1 MRFYLF
7 LALTAYS
14 ALTAAEPQICRWL
27 GDKTAAVSFT
37 FDDGPA
43 VHVRDLAPRLE
54 ANGMRGTFFII
65 VGRTPDAPQ
74 TGPKAM
80 ISWPELRDAAQRGHE
95 IGNHSWTHRD
105 LRKVTDLDHEIVA
118 SAERIREQVGVA
130 PLSFAWPF
138 CKSTPEAKALCLR
151 HHLAERGY
159 HPLYEGTYDPAK
171 ALAETEAAM
180 AAGSWLVRLSHGIDG
195 AAFSSHLAD
204 LVSRPVWVA
213 PYGTVAAYAAARERA
228 KIAWTATEA
237 SGGSLAVTLDDQA
250 PATLRQTTLTVAIAA
265 PGTEVPTSE
274 PGTIVRRVGERVL
287 IDLIPDGR
295 AVRLRW

>member
-1 MRFYLF
+1 MRIRLI
-7 LALTAYS
+7 LILIAGS
-14 ALTAAEPQICRWL
+14 ALTAGEPQVCRWSA
-27 GDKTAAVSFT
+27 DQAAAISFT

-65 VGRTPDAPQ
+65 VSRTPDAPQ

-80 ISWPELRDAAQRGHE
+80 ISWPELRDAARRGHE

-138 CKSTPEAKALCLR
+138 CKSTPEAKELCLR

-171 ALAETEAAM
+171 ALAETEAAIS
-180 AAGSWLVRLSHGIDG
+180 AGSWLVRLSHGIDG
-195 AAFSSHLAD
+195 AAFSAHLAD
-204 LVSRPVWVA
+204 LVNRPVWVA

-228 KIAWTATEA
+228 RIEWTSDAT
-237 SGGSLAVTLDDQA
+237 GGSLTVRLDEPA
-250 PATLRQTTLTVAIAA
+250 PAVLRTLPLTIAVVAAGS
-265 PGTEVPTSE
+265 GTPATDPAVP
-274 PGTIVRRVGERVL
+274 VRRVGDRVL
-287 IDLIPDGR
+287 VDLIPDGR
-295 AVRLRW
+295 PVRLRW